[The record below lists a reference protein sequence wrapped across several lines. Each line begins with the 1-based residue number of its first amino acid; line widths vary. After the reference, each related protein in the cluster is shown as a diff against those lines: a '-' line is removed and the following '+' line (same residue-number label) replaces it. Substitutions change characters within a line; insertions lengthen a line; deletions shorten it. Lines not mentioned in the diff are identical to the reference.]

1 MERQNSVRRA
11 NGTNNDNTS
20 STEESKKSN
29 QPNALMKI
37 KTYLTALRPWSLSAS
52 LVPTIL
58 GEYPMTVPG

>member
-1 MERQNSVRRA
+1 MERQNSVRTA

-37 KTYLTALRPWSLSAS
+37 KTYLTALRPWS
-52 LVPTIL
+52 
-58 GEYPMTVPG
+58 